1 MQWQE
6 IRKHYP
12 GQWLLVE
19 ALAARSEAGKRI
31 VDELAVVNS
40 YRDSQTA
47 MQEYAQ
53 LHRQAP
59 ARELY
64 VLHTDRPVLDIDEHR
79 WLGIRGVR

>member
-12 GQWLLVE
+12 DQWLLVE
-19 ALAARSEAGKRI
+19 AVDARSEAGKRI
-31 VDELAVVNS
+31 VEELAVVNTYS
-40 YRDSQTA
+40 DAQAA
-47 MQEYAQ
+47 MQEYAR
-53 LHRQAP
+53 LHRQTP

-64 VLHTDRPVLDIDEHR
+64 VLHTDRQALDIDERR

>member
-12 GQWLLVE
+12 ARWLLVE
-19 ALAARSEAGKRI
+19 ALDAHSEAGKR
-31 VDELAVVNS
+31 VVEELAVVNT
-40 YRDSQTA
+40 YGDAQAA

-53 LHRQAP
+53 LHRQSP

-64 VLHTDRPVLDIDEHR
+64 VLHTDRPVLDIDELR
-79 WLGIRGVR
+79 WISH

>member
-6 IRKHYP
+6 ICKHYP
-12 GQWLLVE
+12 DQWLLVE

-31 VDELAVVNS
+31 LEELAVVNT
-40 YRDSQTA
+40 YRDAQAA
-47 MQEYAQ
+47 MHEYAQ

-64 VLHTDRPVLDIDEHR
+64 VLHTDRQVLDIDERR